1 MLERIQELLQKGY
14 DYPEVTKGIPHGDM
28 PGDKIGIDE
37 GHVKK
42 AQVIFPELLR
52 LLLENG
58 REKAVL
64 CVSGGSGVG
73 KSEIA
78 SILGY
83 YLRSMGIGTY
93 VLSGDNYP
101 RRVPRDNDAER
112 LRVYR
117 TGGLKALLMSGCY
130 LDEYGETLRD
140 IWTGEQDA
148 DPDLINAFPWMRIYQ
163 PAAERSLDAYLG
175 SSAEIDFD
183 EVNGIIGAFKNGA
196 DIIPL
201 KRMGRAPED
210 IFYSRVD
217 FSGVTVLIIEWTH
230 ANSDFLQGIDVPVFL
245 HSTPEE
251 TLAHRRARARDGKPD
266 SAFIAT
272 VLRLEQT
279 KLDHQARKAK
289 LIIDQSGRLLT
300 YDEYRRQMLT
310 EESV

>member
-52 LLLENG
+52 LLQENG

-101 RRVPRDNDAER
+101 RRIPMYNDAER
-112 LRVYR
+112 LSTFRTAGIRGMIRDGVYSDEA
-117 TGGLKALLMSGCY
+117 GQELIALQK
-130 LDEYGETLRD
+130 EE
-140 IWTGEQDA
+140 A
-148 DPDLINAFPWMRIYQ
+148 DPDPGKCAGYPWLSSYIAHGK
-163 PAAERSLDAYLG
+163 AALTDYLG
-175 SSAEIDFD
+175 TEKEIDF
-183 EVNGIIGAFKNGA
+183 EELSGILEAFKAGEKE
-196 DIIPL
+196 IFL
-201 KRMGRAPED
+201 KRMGRTDTELW
-210 IFYSRVD
+210 YSKTD
-217 FSGVTVLIIEWTH
+217 FSSVNVLIVEWTH
-230 ANSDFLQGIDVPVFL
+230 GNSDFLQGVDIPIL
-245 HSTPEE
+245 LNSTPEE
-251 TLAHRRARARDGKPD
+251 TLAHRRARNRDGKTD
-266 SAFIAT
+266 SAFT
-272 VLRLEQT
+272 TMVLAIEQK
-279 KLDHQARKAK
+279 KLHEQAHKAK
-289 LIIDQSGRLLT
+289 IIVSKDGALLDFAA
-300 YDEYRRQMLT
+300 YSALMDGKF
-310 EESV
+310 